1 MRKFKN
7 SSDSIT
13 KPILKNLENI
23 DEMDDFLDSYHLP
36 KLNQKQ
42 VNYLNNPIS
51 SEEIEVIKN
60 LQLQRST
67 GPDSFRA
74 EFYQTFEKG
83 ANNNSPQTIPQ
94 N

>member
-42 VNYLNNPIS
+42 VNYLNNPTINGVVFIFLDIIS
-51 SEEIEVIKN
+51 N
-60 LQLQRST
+60 MCCHL
-67 GPDSFRA
+67 SF
-74 EFYQTFEKG
+74 
-83 ANNNSPQTIPQ
+83 
-94 N
+94 